1 MPQCFLMWIKT
12 RSSAV
17 SVASVEE
24 ESRGEASP
32 FRTPSGEWDETP
44 LIFTV
49 RKEINMGARGAPTQ
63 AWSSQF
69 LDWQVTRKPIQFHS
83 VNLVHLEAG
92 GIHINR
98 HVRLQNQPSHYSK
111 GDSVPP
117 GTENVF
123 VTANGFPQLLKSK
136 IVNLLKIQCRRINF
150 IQK

>member
-1 MPQCFLMWIKT
+1 MACKSLLCAHQYTIP
-12 RSSAV
+12 RSPAV

-117 GTENVF
+117 GKKYF
-123 VTANGFPQLLKSK
+123 VVPKSFFPLF
-136 IVNLLKIQCRRINF
+136 N
-150 IQK
+150 